1 MEDTKRV
8 LVTGATGYIA
18 AHIIRELL
26 LRGYIVFG
34 TVRQLNNKDKY
45 SFLYEFPNAKD
56 RLTIR
61 QADLLDTAAWDAAL
75 EGIHSVIH
83 VASPIPPGV
92 PKD

>member
-1 MEDTKRV
+1 MEGKGRV

-18 AHIIRELL
+18 AHVIRELL
-26 LRGYIVFG
+26 ERGYEVFG
-34 TVRQLNNKDKY
+34 TVRQLSNKDKY
-45 SFLYEFPNAKD
+45 SFLYDLPNAKD

-61 QADLLDTAAWDAAL
+61 QADLLDAQAWNAAL

-92 PKD
+92 PQD